1 MHDRGNQGQFMN
13 EQNPPTRK
21 AVFHAYLVEA
31 ALDRE
36 WEENYRNDNFH
47 KMGHLPEVHSRHSQT
62 KETGVSIEE
71 EGRP

>member
-1 MHDRGNQGQFMN
+1 MHDQGNQGQFMK
-13 EQNPPTRK
+13 EQNPPTRE

-36 WEENYRNDNFH
+36 WEENYRNDKFH
-47 KMGHLPEVHSRHSQT
+47 KMGHLPEGHSRHSQT
-62 KETGVSIEE
+62 NETGVSIEE